1 MSVFQNFVENLSEA
15 GFNFDRTARKI
26 ELLREYSIADYRIA
40 CGEAELQEMTESV
53 SASDAL
59 EICYE
64 ARNALN
70 KKNKELIRAME
81 RNSEKYFKATKAAVD
96 KMMDKNY
103 DEVLKR
109 AEDLCKDDPQVAKTK
124 VEVDDYDD
132 EIKVISSGIE
142 EAEKLEAKI
151 LAKKTVTDADKKK
164 LDQIVNDVNIGRQRS
179 GGKKKML
186 TAIAVVSTLATLLII
201 IKKNADKNSKPD
213 DYGIQQDISN
223 LDPESASCLIRVRG
237 TVKELKKKE
246 SAVTARYAVSLRN
259 GLSKLFGRR
268 LVKSTRNKRDMMEE
282 STATEISVDELEPI
296 VFEEGTD
303 VSALLDDIV
312 EEVQAESLYDDTTT
326 LNESA
331 ESEEKLMYDYDIE
344 DLLNDVA
351 IESGL
356 DDDYSDYVDD
366 DEIEAILEATAEECG
381 LNGDD
386 SVDSLLDNFT
396 EAMDL

>member
-1 MSVFQNFVENLSEA
+1 MSVFQNFVENLAEA

-201 IKKNADKNSKPD
+201 IKKNADKNSKPN

-223 LDPESASCLIRVRG
+223 LDPESASYLIGLRG
-237 TVKELKKKE
+237 TVQRMKKQE
-246 SAVTARYAVSLRN
+246 SAVSARYAVSLRN

-296 VFEEGTD
+296 VFEEATD
-303 VSALLDDIV
+303 VSALLEDIV

>member
-1 MSVFQNFVENLSEA
+1 MSVFQNFVENLAEA

-109 AEDLCKDDPQVAKTK
+109 AEDLCKNDPQVAKTK

>member
-1 MSVFQNFVENLSEA
+1 MSVFQNFVENLAEA

-223 LDPESASCLIRVRG
+223 LDPESASYLIRLRG
-237 TVKELKKKE
+237 TVKAMKKKE
-246 SAVTARYAVSLRN
+246 SAVSARYAVSLRN

-268 LVKSTRNKRDMMEE
+268 LVKSTRNKRDMMEAA
-282 STATEISVDELEPI
+282 TATEISVDELEPI
-296 VFEEGTD
+296 VFEEAAD
-303 VSALLDDIV
+303 ISALLEDIV
-312 EEVQAESLYDDTTT
+312 EEVQAESLYDDTAT
-326 LNESA
+326 LNEST
-331 ESEEKLMYDYDIE
+331 ESEERIMFGRDIE
-344 DLLNDVA
+344 DLLNEVA
-351 IESGL
+351 YESGL
-356 DDDYSDYVDD
+356 DEDYSDYVDD

>member
-1 MSVFQNFVENLSEA
+1 MSVFQNFVENLAEA

-201 IKKNADKNSKPD
+201 IKKNADKNSKPN

>member
-1 MSVFQNFVENLSEA
+1 MSVFQNFVENLAEA

-109 AEDLCKDDPQVAKTK
+109 AEDLCKNDPQVAKTK

-164 LDQIVNDVNIGRQRS
+164 LDQIVNDVNIGRQRA

-223 LDPESASCLIRVRG
+223 LDPESLPDS
-237 TVKELKKKE
+237 
-246 SAVTARYAVSLRN
+246 SPRY
-259 GLSKLFGRR
+259 G
-268 LVKSTRNKRDMMEE
+268 
-282 STATEISVDELEPI
+282 
-296 VFEEGTD
+296 EGT
-303 VSALLDDIV
+303 
-312 EEVQAESLYDDTTT
+312 EEERIRRNCSV
-326 LNESA
+326 
-331 ESEEKLMYDYDIE
+331 
-344 DLLNDVA
+344 
-351 IESGL
+351 
-356 DDDYSDYVDD
+356 
-366 DEIEAILEATAEECG
+366 CG
-381 LNGDD
+381 I
-386 SVDSLLDNFT
+386 S
-396 EAMDL
+396 

>member
-1 MSVFQNFVENLSEA
+1 MSVFQNFVENLAEA

-223 LDPESASCLIRVRG
+223 LDPESASYLIRLRG
-237 TVKELKKKE
+237 TVKAMKKKE
-246 SAVTARYAVSLRN
+246 SAVSARYAVSLRN

-296 VFEEGTD
+296 VFEEATD
-303 VSALLDDIV
+303 VSALLEDIV

-331 ESEEKLMYDYDIE
+331 ESEERTMYGYDIE
-344 DLLNDVA
+344 DLLNEVA
-351 IESGL
+351 YESGL
-356 DDDYSDYVDD
+356 DDGYSDYVND